1 MSYFTEEFKPK
12 SGNASTHKNWES
24 LITFTKIVRIFFEL
38 KRALDTDKINLDLG
52 DENIAG
58 SLVSRSILGRSGR
71 FLATWPQV
79 DFLGRP

>member
-38 KRALDTDKINLDLG
+38 KRALDNDKNNLAS

-58 SLVSRSILGRSGR
+58 QCLLFIKPSYKSK
-71 FLATWPQV
+71 
-79 DFLGRP
+79 